1 MQIGRIEP
9 QSLSAFYLGIT
20 AFFGVSIGV
29 VISLLSGIFSDN
41 HSIFFGKRSPYIL
54 IGSVITVISLCFG
67 IFSLGSVYI
76 IFIVFATIQVGTNI
90 SSGSYQ
96 PLLPDLIEY
105 GQRGKAAGLNGFVT
119 LMGNAAGIAIT
130 GYLNSQGRYTDSII
144 IMMIVLLSSALFTT
158 LTIRDDE
165 TPVHPKKFGFVTA
178 TREIFKPVKGYVTF
192 FILVSGSF
200 MFFLGITGLSFF
212 EYYYFQDMLNI
223 INPASYVAVAGVAVL
238 LFSSL
243 GAVSFG
249 SLADRYGR
257 KPFLIISPVIS
268 GVATA
273 LIPFLDNFTSFVIAG
288 SFIGLGFGIF
298 FSVSKAM
305 ASDLAPR
312 NNEGKYMA
320 YYNISVSESSAIAS
334 LIYGL
339 ILATFVSS
347 RQGFMVVFEMSALF
361 YLFSFVLLMEFNRK
375 NDMEIWKSR
384 NVLGRPP

>member
-1 MQIGRIEP
+1 
-9 QSLSAFYLGIT
+9 
-20 AFFGVSIGV
+20 
-29 VISLLSGIFSDN
+29 
-41 HSIFFGKRSPYIL
+41 
-54 IGSVITVISLCFG
+54 
-67 IFSLGSVYI
+67 
-76 IFIVFATIQVGTNI
+76 
-90 SSGSYQ
+90 
-96 PLLPDLIEY
+96 
-105 GQRGKAAGLNGFVT
+105 
-119 LMGNAAGIAIT
+119 
-130 GYLNSQGRYTDSII
+130 
-144 IMMIVLLSSALFTT
+144 
-158 LTIRDDE
+158 
-165 TPVHPKKFGFVTA
+165 
-178 TREIFKPVKGYVTF
+178 
-192 FILVSGSF
+192 
-200 MFFLGITGLSFF
+200 
-212 EYYYFQDMLNI
+212 MLNI

-249 SLADRYGR
+249 SLVDRYGR

>member
-1 MQIGRIEP
+1 
-9 QSLSAFYLGIT
+9 
-20 AFFGVSIGV
+20 
-29 VISLLSGIFSDN
+29 
-41 HSIFFGKRSPYIL
+41 
-54 IGSVITVISLCFG
+54 
-67 IFSLGSVYI
+67 
-76 IFIVFATIQVGTNI
+76 
-90 SSGSYQ
+90 
-96 PLLPDLIEY
+96 
-105 GQRGKAAGLNGFVT
+105 
-119 LMGNAAGIAIT
+119 MGNAAGIAIT
-130 GYLNSQGRYTDSII
+130 GYLNSQGRYADSII
-144 IMMIVLLSSALFTT
+144 IMMIVFLSSALFTT

-165 TPVHPKKFGFVTA
+165 TSVHPKKFGFVTA

-223 INPASYVAVAGVAVL
+223 INPASYVAFAGVAVL

-347 RQGFMVVFEMSALF
+347 KQGFMVVFEMSALF